1 MAMMAGIARPG
12 ASGGR
17 RRRQGLRGSDGT
29 RFSSQTRQRRGRE
42 EYVLEKRKL
51 TQKGAPEPPGGTL
64 FLLEKDVT
72 VATCRSCRYICREQP
87 TPGTVLRTCFPC
99 DVLSGFP
106 VWPT

>member
-1 MAMMAGIARPG
+1 MQAGTPRK
-12 ASGGR
+12 GR
-17 RRRQGLRGSDGT
+17 HKAFLPNKAAEGERGVCP
-29 RFSSQTRQRRGRE
+29 RKE
-42 EYVLEKRKL
+42 KL

-87 TPGTVLRTCFPC
+87 APGTALRTCFPC